1 MLRIDLPST
10 FMMSFYRVA
19 LTAGTPNLCRPIAN
33 RAAAPQLA
41 STADMPQ
48 IRRATFR
55 EAPVAA
61 IDYEAEYNNR
71 ARVPEHPQIFAR
83 WTYEAEL
90 YRAEMLKADRAEL
103 GLTYGGTPRQS
114 VDLFLAAGHD
124 NAPLAIF
131 IHGGWWR
138 SLEPSTFSQ
147 MARGPNGRGIS
158 VAVVGYDLCPNVT
171 IADILE
177 QMRRMC
183 AFLWQRFGQ
192 RMMVYGHSAGGHL
205 AAALL
210 ATDWRTLYPKAP
222 ADLVPAAYSISG
234 VFDLTPLLA
243 TSVNQDLRLDP
254 AQARQLSPRFWPVA
268 AGRIFDA
275 VVGGLESGEF
285 KRQSSTIAQAWQQTG
300 AQTRYEEV
308 AGTNHFTVI
317 DPLSDP
323 QSAMAAR
330 VADLAKAV
338 GP

>member
-1 MLRIDLPST
+1 M
-10 FMMSFYRVA
+10 
-19 LTAGTPNLCRPIAN
+19 
-33 RAAAPQLA
+33 
-41 STADMPQ
+41 
-48 IRRATFR
+48 
-55 EAPVAA
+55 AA

-103 GLTYGGTPRQS
+103 GLTYGSTPRQS
-114 VDLFLAAGHD
+114 VDLFLAEGHA

-147 MARGPNGRGIS
+147 MARGPNSRGIS

-171 IADILE
+171 IADIVE

-183 AFLWQRFGQ
+183 AFLWQRFGR

-254 AQARQLSPRFWPVA
+254 AQARQLSPLFWPVP

-285 KRQSSTIAQAWQQTG
+285 KRQSSALAQTWQQTG
-300 AQTRYEEV
+300 VRTRYEEV

-317 DPLSDP
+317 DLLSDP